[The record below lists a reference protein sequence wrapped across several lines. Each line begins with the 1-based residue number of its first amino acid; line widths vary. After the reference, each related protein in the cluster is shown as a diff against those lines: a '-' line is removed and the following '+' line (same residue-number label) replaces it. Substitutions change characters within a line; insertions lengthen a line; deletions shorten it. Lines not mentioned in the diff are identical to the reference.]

1 MENPVDKNQAQ
12 KLLTTTKDLIIRTR
26 ARNPQGKCPAFSE
39 EIWANIKELSRHF
52 QVKEIVKTL
61 SISSSLLSK
70 AKKIGKKLRPV
81 PRFVEVKIPPS
92 LTDVPFLP
100 SKGKVI
106 LELKTNTG
114 TLISIY
120 E

>member
-12 KLLTTTKDLIIRTR
+12 KLLKTTKDLIAHTR
-26 ARNPQGKCPAFSE
+26 ASYPKGKCPAFSE
-39 EIWANIKELSRHF
+39 EIWNSIRELSRHF
-52 QVKEIVKTL
+52 KAKEIIQTL

-70 AKKIGKKLRPV
+70 AKRIGKKCASIPQ
-81 PRFVEVKIPPS
+81 FVEVKIPPS
-92 LTDVPFLP
+92 LTEFPSLP
-100 SKGKVI
+100 LKGKVI
-106 LELKTNTG
+106 LELKTNSG